1 MGPRAIWRWHGWRS
15 TATGTGRR
23 RALFEQGGR
32 AGAWSCLTLAL
43 PLFFVSLS
51 WSAERSDRAPRT
63 AIALDP
69 LLASS
74 HSYLAFLLFSA
85 GEYKEAEAAARQ
97 ALELNPQ
104 KTYDHFTLGEILL
117 ARGHAQ
123 DSLAEMKQE
132 PAPFWRLT
140 GEALAYHKLG
150 RSQDSNAALTQLIKD
165 HQQYMAYQIA
175 EIYADRRDADKAFQ
189 WLNRAYLQHDAGM
202 RNLKIDPWLRGIRD
216 DRRYAELLKKM
227 NLPS

>member
-1 MGPRAIWRWHGWRS
+1 MGGDQPRLELEGAELS
-15 TATGTGRR
+15 LNKA
-23 RALFEQGGR
+23 AELEPGR
-32 AGAWSCLTLAL
+32 ASLLRYRSFLSHSLGRPNEAIAL
-43 PLFFVSLS
+43 H
-51 WSAERSDRAPRT
+51 EQ